1 MEHHPYPPP
10 FTENRVQHFLRTRI
24 YPLNGAASMSIFVGS
39 FVVLYSGAWV
49 LAVGL
54 AESNWPLAV
63 VGLVMVLLGV
73 AAMLSPMLAISA
85 HGRLRH
91 HEHLVRMADIW
102 WDHDELMQ
110 RLFAAR
116 GMQYSAVDNTG
127 HEVIQGEV
135 VDR

>member
-10 FTENRVQHFLRTRI
+10 FMENRAQHFLRTRI
-24 YPLNGAASMSIFVGS
+24 YPLNDAAGLLIAVGS

-102 WDHDELMQ
+102 REIDELMQ
-110 RLFAAR
+110 GRFAAR
-116 GMQYSAVDNTG
+116 GMQYFAVDNTG
-127 HEVIQGEV
+127 HQVIQGEV

>member
-24 YPLNGAASMSIFVGS
+24 YPLIGAMSMLLFIGS
-39 FVVLYSGAWV
+39 FMVLYSGASV
-49 LAVGL
+49 FAMGL
-54 AESNWPLAV
+54 AESSWPLAV
-63 VGLVMVLLGV
+63 VGLLLILMGA
-73 AAMLSPMLAISA
+73 AAMLSPVLAISA
-85 HGRLRH
+85 HERLLH

-102 WDHDELMQ
+102 REIDELMQ
-110 RLFAAR
+110 GRFAAR

-127 HEVIQGEV
+127 HQVIQGEV

>member
-10 FTENRVQHFLRTRI
+10 FTENRVQHFLRTRV
-24 YPLNGAASMSIFVGS
+24 YPLNDAAGLLIAVGS

-102 WDHDELMQ
+102 REIDELVQ
-110 RLFAAR
+110 GRFAAR

-127 HEVIQGEV
+127 HQVIQGEV

>member
-10 FTENRVQHFLRTRI
+10 FTENRAQHFLRTRI
-24 YPLNGAASMSIFVGS
+24 YPLSGAMSMLVSLGS

-54 AESNWPLAV
+54 AESSWPLAV

-73 AAMLSPMLAISA
+73 AAMVSPILAISA
-85 HGRLRH
+85 HERLRH

-102 WDHDELMQ
+102 REIDELMQ
-110 RLFAAR
+110 GRFAAR

-127 HEVIQGEV
+127 HQVIQGEV

>member
-1 MEHHPYPPP
+1 MERHPYPPP

-24 YPLNGAASMSIFVGS
+24 YPLNDAAGLLIAVGS

-49 LAVGL
+49 FAMGL
-54 AESNWPLAV
+54 AKSSWLPAV

-73 AAMLSPMLAISA
+73 AAMVSPMLAISA

-102 WDHDELMQ
+102 REIDDLTRASGMQ
-110 RLFAAR
+110 R
-116 GMQYSAVDNTG
+116 SAVDNTG
-127 HEVIQGEV
+127 HQVIQGEV